1 MGEPSSS
8 RSADPTPSRSA
19 KRASTHALHA
29 LLGERAAVCRRAIT
43 GEHGVSLPPLID
55 HHVHLHLIDAGLL
68 ARGGIA
74 GVVDMGGDPVALA
87 RLDSR
92 GIPRVAYAGAFLTAP
107 GGYPVGR
114 SWAPPAIAREITS
127 PSTHPGVD
135 GGAATAVDEQASFGA
150 SVIKV
155 SLNNAAGPVF
165 DRATLDAVV
174 ASARERG
181 LPVVGHVEGEG
192 MLQLAIDAGVDVL
205 AHTPFTEHAGRRLT
219 ARAVAAGQ
227 RWISTLAIHDG
238 DPESADR
245 SRVNLAGFVAAGGKV
260 LYGTDLGNG
269 ELPVGVNQAEVAAL
283 DAAGVRGAALIE
295 AMVAPWPRTEELA
308 GVSTF
313 VPGPQPTDLDDVPAW
328 ISAATVVPSE
338 ELIHDEN

>member
-1 MGEPSSS
+1 MAGPSS
-8 RSADPTPSRSA
+8 SRSA
-19 KRASTHALHA
+19 KRASTHVLQK

-74 GVVDMGGDPVALA
+74 GVVDLGGDPVALA
-87 RLDSR
+87 RLDR
-92 GIPRVAYAGAFLTAP
+92 HGIPRVAYAGAFLTAS

-114 SWAPPAIAREITS
+114 SWAPPAIAREITDA
-127 PSTHPGVD
+127 STHPGVH

-150 SVIKV
+150 SVVKV
-155 SLNNAAGPVF
+155 SLNGTAGPVF

-192 MLQLAIDAGVDVL
+192 MLQLALDAGVDVL
-205 AHTPFTEHAGRRLT
+205 AHTPFTEHVGRRLT

-227 RWISTLAIHDG
+227 RWISTLAIHEG
-238 DPESADR
+238 DAESSTRA
-245 SRVNLAGFVAAGGKV
+245 RVNLAGFVAAGGQV

-269 ELPVGVNQAEVAAL
+269 DLPVGVNQAEVAAL

-295 AMVAPWPRTEELA
+295 AMAAPWPGEEEIS

-313 VPGPQPTDLDDVPAW
+313 VPGTPPAELDEVPAW
-328 ISAATVVPSE
+328 IAAATVVPSE